1 VRVPDPHRVCVTVD
15 VEDFYE
21 GMEALGQ
28 HVPRPPRIEDGMMT
42 VLSRLE
48 SQATKPRLT
57 LFVVGRYAPAVQGAL
72 VAFAA
77 AGHEIASHGP
87 DHGAMPSHDVV
98 DWLRRGRDQ
107 LEQLLQVPVRGFRSP
122 RFDVPAVGL
131 AAFRHQLAEA
141 GYAYVSDT
149 SMLGAGSP
157 VREIP
162 VLAWRGLRIGG
173 GSYQRLLP
181 FSALLAG
188 VRQSTGP
195 AVLYYHSYDFDGTL
209 PGLAA
214 VRSPM
219 LARQLLGRGRIAP
232 IAWRITE
239 RFGSETCSDV
249 ER

>member
-87 DHGAMPSHDVV
+87 DHGRPPPGAVSE
-98 DWLRRGRDQ
+98 WLRKGREV
-107 LEQLLQVPVRGFRSP
+107 LEDLLGVSVRGFRSP
-122 RFDVPAVGL
+122 RFDIPGEGL
-131 AAFRHQLAEA
+131 PRYRHQLAEA
-141 GYAYVSDT
+141 GYHYVSDT
-149 SMLGAGSP
+149 SQLGTASP
-157 VREIP
+157 VREVP
-162 VLAWRGLRIGG
+162 VLSWRGVRVGG

-181 FSALLAG
+181 YAVVAEAA
-188 VRQSTGP
+188 RRAPGP

-209 PGLAA
+209 PGLGA

-232 IAWRITE
+232 MVWRLAE
-239 RFGSETCSDV
+239 RFGSETCAHV
-249 ER
+249 AI

>member
-1 VRVPDPHRVCVTVD
+1 MDSQRVCVTVD

-21 GMEALGQ
+21 GMEALGH
-28 HVPRPPRIEDGMMT
+28 HVTRPAAVADGMMT
-42 VLSRLE
+42 MLSRLE

-57 LFVVGRYAPAVQGAL
+57 LFVVARYAPAVRTAL
-72 VAFAA
+72 EAFAT

-87 DHGAMPSHDVV
+87 DHGAMPNRDVV

-107 LEQLLQVPVRGFRSP
+107 LEQLLQIPVRGFRSP
-122 RFDVPAVGL
+122 RFDVPTGGL

-141 GYAYVSDT
+141 GYTYVSDT
-149 SMLGAGSP
+149 SMLGASSP
-157 VREIP
+157 VHEIP
-162 VLAWRGLRIGG
+162 VLAWHGLRIGG

-181 FSALLAG
+181 FAALLAG
-188 VRQSTGP
+188 MRRSTGP

-209 PGLAA
+209 PGLGA

-219 LARQLLGRGRIAP
+219 LARQVLGRGRIAP
-232 IAWRITE
+232 IAWRVTE

>member
-1 VRVPDPHRVCVTVD
+1 VNGPGHPRVCVTVD

-21 GMEALGQ
+21 GMEALGH
-28 HVPRPPRIEDGMMT
+28 HVVRPPHGEHGMMAL
-42 VLSRLE
+42 LSKLE
-48 SQATKPRLT
+48 AQEAKPRLT
-57 LFVVGRYAPAVQGAL
+57 LFVVGGYAPAVRSAL
-72 VAFAA
+72 TAFVA

-87 DHGAMPSHDVV
+87 DHGMLPDHDLGA
-98 DWLRRGRDQ
+98 WLRRGRDE

-122 RFDVPAVGL
+122 RFDVPAGGL
-131 AAFRHQLAEA
+131 EAFRDRLAEA
-141 GYAYVSDT
+141 GYAYVSDA
-149 SMLGAGSP
+149 SRLGASSP

-162 VLAWRGLRIGG
+162 VLSWHGLRIGG

-181 FSALLAG
+181 FSAVVAG
-188 VRQSTGP
+188 ARSATGP

-209 PGLAA
+209 PGIGA

-232 IAWRITE
+232 IAWRVTE

>member
-1 VRVPDPHRVCVTVD
+1 VSAPGPHRVCVTVD

-21 GMEALGQ
+21 GMAALGHQ
-28 HVPRPPRIEDGMMT
+28 VERPPVVEDGMMSL
-42 VLSRLE
+42 LSKLE

-57 LFVVGRYAPAVQGAL
+57 LFVVSRYAPKVASAL
-72 VAFAA
+72 AAFVAG
-77 AGHEIASHGP
+77 GHEIASHGP
-87 DHGAMPSHDVV
+87 DHGVLPAHDVV
-98 DWLRRGRDQ
+98 GWLRRGRDE

-122 RFDVPAVGL
+122 RFDVPSEGL
-131 AAFRHQLAEA
+131 TAFRHSLAEA

-149 SMLGAGSP
+149 SQLGAGSP
-157 VREIP
+157 VRELP
-162 VLAWRGLRIGG
+162 VLSWHGLRLGG

-181 FSALLAG
+181 FSVLLAG
-188 VRQSTGP
+188 AKASAGP

-209 PGLAA
+209 PSLGA

-232 IAWRITE
+232 IAWRVTE

>member
-1 VRVPDPHRVCVTVD
+1 MKAPDHHRVCVTVD

-21 GMEALGQ
+21 GMEALG
-28 HVPRPPRIEDGMMT
+28 HPVRRPPQVEGGMMAL
-42 VLSRLE
+42 LSKLE

-57 LFVVGRYAPAVQGAL
+57 LFVVARYAPAVRSAL
-72 VAFAA
+72 AAFVT

-87 DHGAMPSHDVV
+87 DHAALPNHDVV
-98 DWLRRGRDQ
+98 GWLRRGRDE
-107 LEQLLQVPVRGFRSP
+107 LEQLLQIPVRGFRSP
-122 RFDVPAVGL
+122 RFDVPSVGL
-131 AAFRHQLAEA
+131 AAFRNQLAEA

-149 SMLGAGSP
+149 SRLGASSP

-162 VLAWRGLRIGG
+162 VLSWHGLRIGG

-181 FSALLAG
+181 FSAVLAG
-188 VRQSTGP
+188 VRRSTGP

-209 PGLAA
+209 PGLGA

-232 IAWRITE
+232 IAWRVTA